1 MNMRKANQAV
11 LRERYPLVTL
21 EETLQD
27 FNQSTVFSKLEIK
40 LAYHDIELYSKSW
53 HITTLMTH

>member
-40 LAYHDIELYSKSW
+40 LAYHDIELYPKSW
-53 HITTLMTH
+53 HITSL